1 VSGQLSILWLFF
13 AKKHLRQNKIPQVTE
28 AATPAIIILKSW
40 EYNQIMALK

>member
-13 AKKHLRQNKIPQVTE
+13 AKKHLRQNKIPQVIGE
-28 AATPAIIILKSW
+28 SPAIIILKSW